1 MKKSIIRNLTILLFA
16 IMISGFL
23 CFPVQAAEAP
33 AQNQKTLKNVTVYIV
48 DEANKLTEQEKD
60 SLIKSVEKS
69 TERAKTK
76 LNVLF
81 LTVQDANG
89 KSVVTYSDDRMEE
102 ILAGQSEDS
111 IAFVIDFDN
120 KTTYINT
127 MGKAIQIWS
136 DDKIEKALTAGDK
149 YVANGQY
156 EKCLNAMAT
165 KAFIYMSPT
174 KMFLEKFLSKLLL
187 ASVIAIILT
196 AVWVISTVHVH
207 NKANIA
213 PSANNYMP
221 ENGYEIQDKQ
231 ENYIRM
237 YTTRSPR
244 SDQSSGSGGS
254 SSHSG
259 GSSHRSSSGRSHGGG
274 GHKF

>member
-23 CFPVQAAEAP
+23 CFPVQAAETT
-33 AQNQKTLKNVTVYIV
+33 AQSQQTLKNATVYIV

-60 SLIKSVEKS
+60 SLVKSVEKS
-69 TERAKTK
+69 TKRTKTK

-89 KSVVTYSDDRMEE
+89 KSVVEYSDDRMEE
-102 ILAGQSEDS
+102 ILAGKGEDN

-120 KTTYINT
+120 RRTYINT
-127 MGKAIQIWS
+127 MGKAIQILS

-149 YVANGQY
+149 YVQNSQY
-156 EKCLNAMAT
+156 EKCLNAMAIQ
-165 KAFIYMSPT
+165 ALSYMNPT
-174 KMFLEKFLSKLLL
+174 KLFLEKFLSRLLL
-187 ASVIAIILT
+187 TSVIAIIFT
-196 AVWVISTVHVH
+196 VVWVIFVIRAH

-221 ENGYEIQDKQ
+221 EKGYEIRDKQ
-231 ENYIRM
+231 ENYVRM
-237 YTTRSPR
+237 YTTRTPR
-244 SDQSSGSGGS
+244 AKQSSGSSG
-254 SSHSG
+254 HSG
-259 GSSHRSSSGRSHGGG
+259 GSSHRSSSGKSHGGG
-274 GHKF
+274 GHSF